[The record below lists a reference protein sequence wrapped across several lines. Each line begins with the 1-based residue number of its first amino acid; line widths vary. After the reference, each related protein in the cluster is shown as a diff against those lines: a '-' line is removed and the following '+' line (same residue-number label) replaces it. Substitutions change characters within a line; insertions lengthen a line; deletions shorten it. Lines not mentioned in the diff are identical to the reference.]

1 MSDFLERF
9 RKYTFNNPM
18 ETEVIFLFDF
28 FCNQKIYFIFVGK
41 NLIPEMNFIS
51 FYLDFVLKPKHRSIE
66 VFALV
71 TSSDYRSGTL

>member
-1 MSDFLERF
+1 
-9 RKYTFNNPM
+9 M

-66 VFALV
+66 RCL
-71 TSSDYRSGTL
+71 L